1 MNPLHFRRFMQ
12 KNRIRK
18 LFQLVLLAG
27 FLCLPAHTQ
36 AQGVALNA
44 NEKPDTKAPGG
55 SRQQRKAARKKWK
68 ADRKKKHVHD
78 KNLKYHQK
86 HLQTKETRKR
96 MKETRHKAE
105 MTNGN
110 KREFFLKRWFRH
122 RLKTTKKQ
130 NR

>member
-1 MNPLHFRRFMQ
+1 MKNVLPRFTRQQHMLKKVFRMF
-12 KNRIRK
+12 
-18 LFQLVLLAG
+18 LLAG
-27 FLCLPAHTQ
+27 FLSLPAATH
-36 AQGVALNA
+36 AQGVALSA
-44 NEKPDTKAPGG
+44 NEKPDTKAPGAT
-55 SRQQRKAARKKWK
+55 RQQRKAARKKWR
-68 ADRKKKHVHD
+68 ADRKEKHQHE
-78 KNLKYHQK
+78 KNLKRHNK

-105 MTNGN
+105 MNNGH